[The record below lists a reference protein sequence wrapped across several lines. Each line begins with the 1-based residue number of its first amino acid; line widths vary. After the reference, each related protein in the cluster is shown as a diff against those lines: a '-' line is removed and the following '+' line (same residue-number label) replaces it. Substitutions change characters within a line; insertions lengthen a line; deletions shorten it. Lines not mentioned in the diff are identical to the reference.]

1 MPKNIYLHSQASPV
15 SLIWKQSFWLTQ
27 KVFLIFVGIS
37 IILLFLAREYTYS
50 QDAIT
55 SISNLTIHSLG
66 ILGIFFSVSFLAEIE
81 VNTNIVEEIEYKGN
95 EYLSNL
101 HDNPRSRIDLI
112 NIGSRLIPDN
122 KSDPKPAMV
131 RLFQRIVLEA
141 KDRRFESSI
150 YLIQPYQDESY
161 EKILLLTNLQ
171 KLALRLGI
179 LGTFIG
185 LIIAIKDLTNKGGG
199 EDVTKTITGLF
210 SALYISFSTSVAGLE
225 VAIFLGILLLI
236 LQKKQ
241 SKYFKKMEDAVLT
254 MLSAVRSAVN
264 KDEFLVEFQQ
274 LSGVTKELGDKV
286 YDYNRSVRE
295 SVGSAEQKIVSLT
308 TGIEQGLKQLSQSKT
323 EFDGFLASISNTQKQ
338 FIDDLEHV
346 YDVVSLKR
354 ISDELQRSII
364 NAGTNVGNRVEQT
377 KEKIDVQSDQIQQ
390 GVNGLSEINHKF
402 DKFLAELNIS
412 QERFITELR
421 KNHDFTTVNKVEKA
435 LNNNSTQIEKLARTI
450 NRNDRDS
457 FWVRLRKLF

>member
-1 MPKNIYLHSQASPV
+1 MSKNSDSHSKDSPANLV
-15 SLIWKQSFWLTQ
+15 WKQSFWLEQ
-27 KVFLIFVGIS
+27 KAFLIFIAIS
-37 IILLFLAREYTYS
+37 IILLFLARNYTYS
-50 QDAIT
+50 QNAAT
-55 SISNLTIHSLG
+55 SMSNLTIHSLG
-66 ILGIFFSVSFLAEIE
+66 ILGIYFSINFLTEIE
-81 VNTNIVEEIEYKGN
+81 VNTSIVEEIESKGN
-95 EYLSNL
+95 EYLGKLPNARMELSDISL
-101 HDNPRSRIDLI
+101 
-112 NIGSRLIPDN
+112 RLIPN
-122 KSDPKPAMV
+122 NISKPKPAMI
-131 RLFQRIVLEA
+131 RLFQRIALEA

-185 LIIAIKDLTNKGGG
+185 LIIAIEALITGGTS
-199 EDVTKTITGLF
+199 EDITKTITGLF

-254 MLSAVRSAVN
+254 MLSAARSAVN

-274 LSGVTKELGDKV
+274 LSGVTRELGDKV

-308 TGIEQGLKQLSQSKT
+308 VEIERGLKQLNQSKT

-354 ISDELQRSII
+354 ISDELQKSII

-402 DKFLAELNIS
+402 DKFLDELNSS